1 MRGRT
6 CDKPRSTII
15 SILTLFK
22 VRREDWFLGSGEP
35 KEISCSVT
43 RRGMT
48 FQSGELD
55 LDRPNRQQNYK
66 AVSQTWEKVA
76 AHNIEHKTVKTLHCG
91 LVCFS
96 GGRG

>member
-6 CDKPRSTII
+6 CDKPHSTII
-15 SILTLFK
+15 STLTLFK

-43 RRGMT
+43 RRGPGMT

-55 LDRPNRQQNYK
+55 LDRPNRQ
-66 AVSQTWEKVA
+66 
-76 AHNIEHKTVKTLHCG
+76 
-91 LVCFS
+91 
-96 GGRG
+96 